1 MTTLQPPPRRDYAV
15 FLFFE
20 LLGNNKRTEIAITG
34 TALPILLR
42 IEPDQMDFGGCII
55 GQKKEIQAVICNDSD
70 IKDIRFRF
78 KKVANYTVSPACGRI
93 PPMSSRNVL
102 VSFLPHQMGTFNYK
116 LNCQVI
122 DKVADNKNPLNEY
135 DKGIFDFPIS
145 LHGHALAIAAQP
157 NPKYST
163 GKFYN

>member
-42 IEPDQMDFGGCII
+42 IEPDEMDFGSCII
-55 GQKKEIQAVICNDSD
+55 GQKKEIKAVICNDSEL
-70 IKDIRFRF
+70 KDIRFRF

-102 VSFLPHQMGTFNYK
+102 VTFLPHQMGTFNYK

-122 DKVADNKNPLNEY
+122 DKVADTNNPLHEY
-135 DKGIFDFPIS
+135 DKGIRDFPIS
-145 LHGHALAIAAQP
+145 LHGNALAITCEP
-157 NPKYST
+157 NPKLNT
-163 GKFYN
+163 GKLKN